1 MYIII
6 GIKHFTSLEY
16 FINIMPPYIPF
27 KEFAVYFT
35 GLIEIFGGL
44 MLLSKSTRKIG
55 AFLIIILLL
64 IVFPANIYLYIS
76 EVPRELLGITKTQ
89 ALIRM
94 PFQIPLIILAYWH
107 SQKNVSNWLDILSSI
122 IFIPT
127 VLYFITLYVHKR
139 PFWLSL
145 RNEKKFTS
153 TIAFSSFIM
162 HLSGSF

>member
-1 MYIII
+1 MESSLVKFLPIYKTITIYILSVMYIII

-16 FINIMPPYIPF
+16 FINIMPPFIPF

-76 EVPRELLGITKTQ
+76 EVPRELLGITKNQ

-107 SQKNVSNWLDILSSI
+107 SQNKVSTWLDILSSI

-127 VLYFITLYVHKR
+127 VLYFI
-139 PFWLSL
+139 SL
-145 RNEKKFTS
+145 
-153 TIAFSSFIM
+153 
-162 HLSGSF
+162 

>member
-1 MYIII
+1 
-6 GIKHFTSLEY
+6 
-16 FINIMPPYIPF
+16 
-27 KEFAVYFT
+27 
-35 GLIEIFGGL
+35 
-44 MLLSKSTRKIG
+44 MLLSKYTRKIG

-127 VLYFITLYVHKR
+127 VLYFITL
-139 PFWLSL
+139 
-145 RNEKKFTS
+145 
-153 TIAFSSFIM
+153 
-162 HLSGSF
+162 

>member
-1 MYIII
+1 MESSLVKFLPIYKTITIYIII

-16 FINIMPPYIPF
+16 FINIMPPFIPF

-55 AFLIIILLL
+55 AFLIIVLLL

-76 EVPRELLGITKTQ
+76 EVPRELLDITKNQ

-107 SQKNVSNWLDILSSI
+107 SQKKVSTWLDILSSI

-127 VLYFITLYVHKR
+127 VLYF
-139 PFWLSL
+139 LS
-145 RNEKKFTS
+145 
-153 TIAFSSFIM
+153 I
-162 HLSGSF
+162 

>member
-1 MYIII
+1 MESSLVKFLPIYKTITIYILSVMYIII

-16 FINIMPPYIPF
+16 FINIMPPFIPF

-76 EVPRELLGITKTQ
+76 EDPRHLIGISQNQ
-89 ALIRM
+89 ALLRI
-94 PFQIPLIILAYWH
+94 PFQIPLIMIAIWH
-107 SQKNVSNWLDILSSI
+107 SQKASHKYLEKACVVLFPVTI
-122 IFIPT
+122 I
-127 VLYFITLYVHKR
+127 YF
-139 PFWLSL
+139 LSL
-145 RNEKKFTS
+145 
-153 TIAFSSFIM
+153 
-162 HLSGSF
+162 

>member
-1 MYIII
+1 
-6 GIKHFTSLEY
+6 
-16 FINIMPPYIPF
+16 
-27 KEFAVYFT
+27 
-35 GLIEIFGGL
+35 

-76 EVPRELLGITKTQ
+76 EVPRELLGITKNQ

-107 SQKNVSNWLDILSSI
+107 SQNKVSTWLDILSSI

-127 VLYFITLYVHKR
+127 VLYFITL
-139 PFWLSL
+139 
-145 RNEKKFTS
+145 
-153 TIAFSSFIM
+153 
-162 HLSGSF
+162 